1 MDDASMVQAGELLA
15 ALRHGGEAAASARE
29 RLAFA
34 GDASERAGREELRA
48 AVASELAASLGPGD
62 GMVARWLLR
71 QAVAAHEA
79 GGSGASEALLT
90 LVAAVARYGRPDDA
104 LLIWRAHEATAE
116 TRAAVDIEQMAR
128 ADLANTRAA
137 LARLTVGSGADADA
151 ARHALAWLEE
161 GASVGAFDDLP
172 GYFLWADERFGLS
185 VSGPT

>member
-1 MDDASMVQAGELLA
+1 MDDASIVQAGELLA
-15 ALRHGGEAAASARE
+15 TLRHGGEGAASARE

-34 GDASERAGREELRA
+34 GDALERAGREELRA

-62 GMVARWLLR
+62 ENVARWLLR

-79 GGSGASEALLT
+79 RGSGASEALLT
-90 LVAAVARYGRPDDA
+90 LVAAVARYGRSDDA
-104 LLIWRAHEATAE
+104 LLIWRAREATAE
-116 TRAAVDIEQMAR
+116 TRAAVDVEQMAR
-128 ADLANTRAA
+128 ADLTNTRAA
-137 LARLTVGSGADADA
+137 LARLTSGSDAHA
-151 ARHALAWLEE
+151 EASRHALDWLEE